1 MCIVEAFAA
10 SWIEMSEI
18 DIYDRLGASKPL
30 RLRGLKSELLQH
42 LSIAGRSKP
51 LRLRGLKFKG
61 GKSVICLL
69 YTSGYGQSKYGTTGS
84 SIGKRAGKRQ
94 VWLYSEYSEDISHM
108 FFA

>member
-1 MCIVEAFAA
+1 
-10 SWIEMSEI
+10 MSEI

-61 GKSVICLL
+61 GKSVI
-69 YTSGYGQSKYGTTGS
+69 YYYVEAFAASWIEIFK
-84 SIGKRAGKRQ
+84 
-94 VWLYSEYSEDISHM
+94 WL
-108 FFA
+108 FACAI